1 MCQHRHSA
9 GFTLIELM
17 IVVAIIAILAAIAIP
32 AYQDYVIRAQVSE
45 GTTLAGGAKNAVW
58 DFVSNTGRFPPSNK
72 SAGLAKETSISGT
85 YVSKVNVTGGEITVS
100 FLEPKANKAIRK
112 AGQTLVL
119 SPVTFAGSIVWS
131 CTPSGLSGKYLPSI
145 CRK

>member
-1 MCQHRHSA
+1 MRTLQR

-45 GTTLAGGAKNAVW
+45 GMSLASGAKASVW
-58 DFVSNTGRFPPSNK
+58 DFMSNTGHAPTNNE
-72 SAGLAKETSISGT
+72 SAGMAKPLSISGAF
-85 YVSKVNVTGGEITVS
+85 VSKVEVAKGKITVA
-100 FLEPKANKAIRK
+100 FKGARANDAIRSS
-112 AGQTLVL
+112 TLVL
-119 SPVTFAGSIVWS
+119 SPITFAGSINWS
-131 CTPSGLSGKYLPSI
+131 CTPSTVDGKYLPSI